1 MKRFLTM
8 VSLFVL
14 SVTACAESASLVGVV
29 DAGSTG
35 SRLHVY
41 MGKPAYKELSSKKIS
56 PGLATLDATPEAIDA
71 YLSKLFKDAP
81 QKMSVYFYATA
92 GMRLLPYDKQDKIYA
107 LVQDWFAK
115 RHIKLIEAKTISGQ
129 EEGVYAWLAANK
141 HLKNQGVDPNK
152 SLAIMDMGGASV
164 QVVFPVA
171 QARNASDYI
180 KVTVDGEQKTLFV
193 HSFLGLGRELV
204 MSQMLEKNVC
214 YSEGYPMPD
223 KSLGQGD
230 AYACSQKVSVLVN
243 DVHEASKVVK
253 PAVYAEET
261 DKDWYVIGGL
271 AYLAAEKPFK
281 TSQNEFTTQQLL
293 TQADSALCHRSWSEV
308 KDNYG
313 TMYGLSR
320 ACLSASYYHALL
332 SDGYGLS
339 SQEPVH
345 LVPNGSGMDWTMGV
359 VLKNN

>member
-1 MKRFLTM
+1 MKRLLAM

-14 SVTACAESASLVGVV
+14 SVTAHAETVSLVGVV

-41 MGKPAYKELSSKKIS
+41 MGKPAYKEISNKKIN
-56 PGLATLDATPEAIDA
+56 PGLATLDPTPEAVNA
-71 YLSKLFKDAP
+71 YLSKLFKDTP
-81 QKMSVYFYATA
+81 RKMSVYFYATA
-92 GMRLLPYDKQDKIYA
+92 GMRLLPYDKQNKIYA

-115 RHIKLIEAKTISGQ
+115 RNIKLVEVKTISGQ
-129 EEGVYAWLAANK
+129 EEGVFAWLAANK
-141 HLKNQGVDPNK
+141 HLKSQGIKRQKP
-152 SLAIMDMGGASV
+152 LAIMDMGGASV
-164 QVVFPVA
+164 QVVFPVE

-180 KVTVDGEQKTLFV
+180 NINVDGEQKTLFV

-204 MSQMLEKNVC
+204 MNQMLEKNVC

-261 DKDWYVIGGL
+261 EKDWYVIGGL

-281 TSQNEFTTQQLL
+281 TSQNEFTPQQLL
-293 TQADSALCHRSWSEV
+293 TQADSSLCHRPWLEV
-308 KDNYG
+308 EDNYSS
-313 TMYGLSR
+313 MYGLSS
-320 ACLSASYYHALL
+320 ACLSASYYYALL
-332 SDGYGLS
+332 SDGYGLYS
-339 SQEPVH
+339 HEPVH
-345 LVPNGSGMDWTMGV
+345 LMPNGSGMDWTMGV
-359 VLKNN
+359 VLHKG